1 MSFLS
6 NLLGFVKDN
15 SDEEDED
22 LEELED
28 EDEDEDEDA
37 SSVLGHLFE
46 GMPLDYGNYDRG
58 GGGDVSGTVGLL

>member
-46 GMPLDYGNYDRG
+46 GMPLDVKIGRAH
-58 GGGDVSGTVGLL
+58 V